1 MSSRK
6 ARKAKKDHA
15 RRVAAT
21 IVALLAAAAPVA
33 SAAQVASAPPDV
45 PPVSVAA
52 PTPVARPTA
61 PPPPLPIAPLSPARQ
76 SAPDAIAQDA
86 GEYARLFDVT
96 LAEARARLL
105 AQEETVPVTDAIAIE
120 LADRLAGIAIEHRP
134 TFRIVVLLTGDA
146 PVPARTVLA
155 GGMTV
160 PIVFRTGAAVTR
172 GALELALASHQ
183 AELAAA
189 VAHPPGMGID
199 LATGELV
206 VIVNPSDADREG
218 MAALTSR
225 LSGIAGVPVRVRT
238 DRVVASANMAAE
250 GGARVVGVDPADGR
264 RYACTTGF
272 VVTDGA
278 RTGIATAAHCP
289 DELSYIGP
297 NGERQVLPFVGQWGW
312 GYQDVQVNAS
322 DVALSPSFFADT
334 AKTVSRGVAGWRALP
349 STRAGDMVC
358 HRGERTGYSCAPV
371 ELVSFAPAGQLCGG
385 ACLPT
390 WVTVAGPKCQGGDS
404 GAPVFLGNR
413 AFGLVKGG
421 SYRSDRSCAFYF
433 YMSTD
438 YLPTGWRLL
447 EEVPTPSPPPA
458 PAPPSTYP
466 APAAR

>member
-1 MSSRK
+1 MSSRNEIG
-6 ARKAKKDHA
+6 
-15 RRVAAT
+15 RR
-21 IVALLAAAAPVA
+21 LAAMLAMVPVAVATPAGAVQAPV
-33 SAAQVASAPPDV
+33 VAV
-45 PPVSVAA
+45 PSTQTQ
-52 PTPVARPTA
+52 TPAFPA
-61 PPPPLPIAPLSPARQ
+61 LPSSARQ
-76 SAPDAIAQDA
+76 SAAAAIAQDA
-86 GEYARLFDVT
+86 GEYARMFGVSP
-96 LAEARARLL
+96 AEARTRLI
-105 AQEETVPVTDAIAIE
+105 AQEETVRVTDAIAIE
-120 LADRLAGIAIEHRP
+120 LADRLAGIAIEHAP
-134 TFRIVVLLTGDA
+134 AYRIVVLLTGDA
-146 PVPARTVLA
+146 PMPDRTVVA

-160 PIVFRTGAAVTR
+160 PIVFRTGAVATR
-172 GALELALASHQ
+172 GQLELALASHQ
-183 AELAAA
+183 AALAAA
-189 VAHPPGMGID
+189 VAHPPGIGID

-218 MAALTSR
+218 VAALTAR
-225 LSGIAGVPVRVRT
+225 LSAIAGVPLRVRT
-238 DRVVASANMAAE
+238 DRVVASADMAVEGAVE
-250 GGARVVGVDPADGR
+250 GGARVTGIDPADGR

-272 VVTDGA
+272 VVTDGT
-278 RTGIATAAHCP
+278 RTGVATAAHCP
-289 DELSYIGP
+289 DQLSYAAPG
-297 NGERQVLPFVGQWGW
+297 GERQTLPFVGQWGW

-334 AKTVSRGVAGWRALP
+334 GKTVSRGVAGRRALP
-349 STRAGDMVC
+349 STRAGDVVC

-390 WVTVAGPKCQGGDS
+390 WVTVAGPSCQGGDS

-458 PAPPSTYP
+458 SPPPPVYP
-466 APAAR
+466 TSSDLTQRMR

>member
-1 MSSRK
+1 MNGK
-6 ARKAKKDHA
+6 WWW
-15 RRVAAT
+15 
-21 IVALLAAAAPVA
+21 AAAALVVGA
-33 SAAQVASAPPDV
+33 TGGGAMRADAQVRASVLPV
-45 PPVSVAA
+45 PPAVS
-52 PTPVARPTA
+52 PV
-61 PPPPLPIAPLSPARQ
+61 RQ
-76 SAPDAIAQDA
+76 SAAAAIAQDA
-86 GEYARLFDVT
+86 GEYAHTYDVS

-105 AQEETVPVTDAIAIE
+105 AQEETVPVTDALAIE
-120 LADRLAGIAIEHRP
+120 LADRVAGISIEHRP
-134 TFRIVVLLTGDA
+134 AYRIVVLLTGDA
-146 PVPARTVLA
+146 PMPDRAVVA

-160 PIVFRTGAAVTR
+160 PIVFRTGAAATR

-206 VIVNPSDADREG
+206 VVVNPDDADREG
-218 MAALTSR
+218 ADALSAR
-225 LSGIAGVPVRVRT
+225 LSAIAGVPVRVRS
-238 DRVVASANMAAE
+238 DRVVASADLAAE

-289 DELSYIGP
+289 DELSYVGAA
-297 NGERQVLPFVGQWGW
+297 GERQVLPFVGQWGW

-322 DVALSPSFFADT
+322 DVPLAPSFFADT
-334 AKTVSRGVAGWRALP
+334 GKTVSRAVAGRRALT
-349 STRAGDMVC
+349 STRAGDVVC
-358 HRGERTGYSCAPV
+358 HRGERTGYSCAAV

-404 GAPVFLGNR
+404 GAPVFLGSR

-421 SYRSDRSCAFYF
+421 SYSSDRSCAFYF

-447 EEVPTPSPPPA
+447 EEAPAVPITPAAPPA
-458 PAPPSTYP
+458 PPPPPFYP
-466 APAAR
+466 AQAPTRG

>member
-1 MSSRK
+1 M
-6 ARKAKKDHA
+6 
-15 RRVAAT
+15 
-21 IVALLAAAAPVA
+21 VA
-33 SAAQVASAPPDV
+33 SFGVPAGMAAAQVAA
-45 PPVSVAA
+45 PVS
-52 PTPVARPTA
+52 TL
-61 PPPPLPIAPLSPARQ
+61 PPPSPHRQ
-76 SAPDAIAQDA
+76 SAAEAIAQDA
-86 GEYARLFDVT
+86 GAYAQLFGVS
-96 LAEARARLL
+96 LPEAEARLV
-105 AQEETVPVTDAIAIE
+105 AQEETVRVTDDIAIE
-120 LADRLAGIAIEHRP
+120 LADRLAGIAVEHVP
-134 TFRIVVLLTGDA
+134 DYRIVVLLTGDEPIA
-146 PVPARTVLA
+146 DRVVSA
-155 GGMTV
+155 GGLAV
-160 PIVFRTGAAVTR
+160 RIVFRTGAAVTR
-172 GALELALASHQ
+172 RQLELALASRQ
-183 AELAAA
+183 AALAAA

-199 LATGELV
+199 LATGALV

-218 MAALTSR
+218 VDALTAR
-225 LSGIAGVPVRVRT
+225 LTAIAGVPVRVRS
-238 DRVVASANMAAE
+238 DRVVSANMAAE

-289 DELSYIGP
+289 DDLNYVGP

-322 DVALSPSFFADT
+322 DLALQPSFYADT
-334 AKTVSRGVAGWRALP
+334 GKTVSRAVAGRRALT
-349 STRAGDMVC
+349 STRAGDVVC

-390 WVTVAGPKCQGGDS
+390 WVTVAGPNCQGGDS

-447 EEVPTPSPPPA
+447 EEVPEAPITPAAPPVPAPSPFYPA
-458 PAPPSTYP
+458 QAPP
-466 APAAR
+466 RG